1 MQVLFRRIMMTF
13 FLGGLLLVLV
23 STVGCQTKTIDLT
36 GPKEPG
42 GDVSFAADVK
52 PILNASCG
60 GGQCHIQQSTSGV
73 QLQTREAVLNSIG
86 SQYDA
91 PIVDPGDASRSASPL
106 VDKILP
112 DPTHGQRMP
121 LNDSPLDE
129 EEISTIR
136 SWIAGLS
143 SAN

>member
-1 MQVLFRRIMMTF
+1 MIRS

-23 STVGCQTKTIDLT
+23 GLLGCRTKTIDLT
-36 GPKEPG
+36 GPEEPG
-42 GDVSFAADVK
+42 TDVSFAADVK
-52 PILNASCG
+52 PILNSSCG
-60 GGQCHIQQSTSGV
+60 GGQCHVQQTTSGV
-73 QLQTREAVLNSIG
+73 RLQTRAAVLNSSG

-129 EEISTIR
+129 EEISIIR